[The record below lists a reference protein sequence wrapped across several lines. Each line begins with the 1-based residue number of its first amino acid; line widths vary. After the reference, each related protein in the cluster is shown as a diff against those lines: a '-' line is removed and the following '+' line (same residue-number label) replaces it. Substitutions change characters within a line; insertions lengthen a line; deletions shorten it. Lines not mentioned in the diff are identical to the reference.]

1 MALGKDDLDFLRA
14 MHRKLADVPLHP
26 DDPLREPIHEV
37 LDDADPVQL
46 MQREVEFNDV
56 ESLQLFSGFRG
67 AGKST
72 ELLRLKRD
80 LEAQGYLVLYADAM
94 NYVNPAEP
102 VDISDMILVLAG
114 AFSDTLAEHPD
125 MQTDIAR
132 ETFWDRFKNWVAKT
146 EVRLTGI
153 DTKVEYK
160 SPGQAVLGG
169 VTAGLN
175 IKAEL
180 KTASS
185 FRQDLQK
192 FLSAHLVAL
201 KNEADLFIEDGIK
214 AVRAK
219 HGPDKQVVF
228 IFDSLEQLRGSF
240 QTWESV
246 IRSVEQLFSVHIER
260 LRLPYVHA
268 IYAVPP
274 WLKFVLPT
282 EQHMEILPTVH
293 LWDNAPERPR
303 SAKAWSVFRAVL
315 RRRLDDD
322 GIARLF
328 GPTGL
333 ATDGPIDR
341 LIGACGGH
349 VRDLLRLTQEL
360 LKRTTSL
367 PVTQQALDSTINAAR
382 RDFLP
387 IALDDAQWLGEI
399 AQTRDTGLRSVDHRS
414 VERLSNFLDTH
425 RVIYFVNGSAWYD
438 VHPLIRDE
446 IDRVLAQET
455 ERATK

>member
-1 MALGKDDLDFLRA
+1 MVLGNDDLDFLRM
-14 MHRKLADVPLHP
+14 MHRQLADVPLEP
-26 DDPLREPIHEV
+26 ADPLREPIHEV
-37 LDDADPVQL
+37 LDDADPVLL
-46 MQREVEFNDV
+46 MQREVAFNDV

-67 AGKST
+67 AGKTT

-80 LEAQGYLVLYADAM
+80 LEGQGYLVLYADAM

-102 VDISDMILVLAG
+102 VDISDMLLVLAG
-114 AFSDTLAEHPD
+114 AFSDTLAEHPE
-125 MQTDIAR
+125 MQMDITR
-132 ETFWDRFKNWVAKT
+132 ETFWDRFKNWILNT
-146 EVRLTGI
+146 EVRVGAI
-153 DTKVEYK
+153 DAKLEYS
-160 SPGQAVLGG
+160 SPGKAVVGG

-185 FRQDLQK
+185 FRQNLQK

-201 KNEADLFIEDGIK
+201 KIEADQFIEDGIK
-214 AVRAK
+214 AVRAI
-219 HGPDKQVVF
+219 HGPRKQVVF

-274 WLKFVLPT
+274 WLKFVLPA
-282 EQHMEILPTVH
+282 QHMEILPTVH
-293 LWDNAPERPR
+293 LWDNAPNRPR
-303 SAKAWSVFRAVL
+303 SAKAWSVFRSVI
-315 RRRLDDD
+315 RRRLGDD

-328 GPTGL
+328 GPNAL
-333 ATDGPIDR
+333 AEDGPIDR

-360 LKRTTSL
+360 LKRTTAL
-367 PVTQQALDSTINAAR
+367 PVPPQALDSVINAAR

-387 IALDDAQWLGEI
+387 MALDDAQWLAEI
-399 AQTRDTGLRSVDHRS
+399 AQSRDTALRSVDHRS

-425 RVIYFVNGSAWYD
+425 RVFYFVNGSAWYD
-438 VHPLIRDE
+438 VHPLLREE
-446 IDRVLAQET
+446 ITRTLAQEK
-455 ERATK
+455 ERAAQ